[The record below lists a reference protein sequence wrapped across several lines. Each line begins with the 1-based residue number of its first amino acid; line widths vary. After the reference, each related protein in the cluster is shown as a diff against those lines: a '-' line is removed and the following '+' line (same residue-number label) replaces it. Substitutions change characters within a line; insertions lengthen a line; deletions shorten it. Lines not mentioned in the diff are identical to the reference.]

1 MGAVIFSFFSTMM
14 IFAVG
19 GLFSIFIDNFI
30 KDEFKD
36 IQA

>member
-1 MGAVIFSFFSTMM
+1 MGAVIFSFFATVM

-19 GLFSIFIDNFI
+19 GIFSIFIDSFI
-30 KDEFKD
+30 KDELKD

>member
-1 MGAVIFSFFSTMM
+1 MGAVIFSFFAAVM

-19 GLFSIFIDNFI
+19 GVLSIFIDSFI

-36 IQA
+36 IQT